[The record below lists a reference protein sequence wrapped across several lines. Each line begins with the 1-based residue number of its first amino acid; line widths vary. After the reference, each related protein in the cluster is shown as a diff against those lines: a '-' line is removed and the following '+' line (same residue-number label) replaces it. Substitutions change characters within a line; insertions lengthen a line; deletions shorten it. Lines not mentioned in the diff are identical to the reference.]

1 MQININ
7 VFSKLTL
14 PFFMDVVRHDQI
26 ANQIAE
32 YFDYH
37 YLKEHRPNHVSLV
50 IDKAGTGGVV

>member
-1 MQININ
+1 
-7 VFSKLTL
+7 
-14 PFFMDVVRHDQI
+14 MDVVRHDQI

-37 YLKEHRPNHVSLV
+37 YLKEHGPNHVLRV